1 MWRNKPKYRIIWN
14 DTGYGTDY
22 LYGRWRAAYLAAKY
36 EWIEWKLGIDSKG
49 YRIEQE
55 RVEDE

>member
-1 MWRNKPKYRIIWN
+1 MSRKKYRIVWN

-36 EWIEWKLGIDSKG
+36 EWIEWRLGIKSDG
-49 YRIEQE
+49 YRIEPE
-55 RVEDE
+55 EDDG